1 MVSASA
7 PRRGSVAVI
16 GAGPAGLMAAE
27 VVASAGHAVTVYER
41 MPSPARKFLMA
52 GRGGLNLTHSET
64 LAAFVERYGGD
75 AAPIRYAVS
84 QFTPELLVAWANGLG
99 QETFTGS
106 SGRIFPKAMKASPLL
121 RAWLNRLNNLG
132 VVLKTRHTWTGFDSD
147 GSIICTGPAGEPV
160 IGRHDAVVLALGG
173 ASWPRLGSDGRWVTI
188 LDNLGVKSTPLTPAN
203 SGVLVDWSAIFAQRF
218 AGAPLKRIAA
228 RVGDVT
234 RRGEALITKTGLEG
248 GVIYALG
255 PQIRAALQD
264 GGGASLSIDLKP
276 ELSTADLI
284 ERLSRPRGSQPMTNF
299 LRKAAALEPAT
310 IGLLREPGPLP
321 LDAARL
327 AERIK
332 VLVVNIRG
340 VAGLDRAISTAG
352 GVRLAGLT
360 PAFMVRSRPGVFI
373 AGEMLDWEAPT
384 GGYLLQ
390 AAFATGRAAAEG
402 ALDWL
407 KSQSHINCVPGETTA
422 ML

>member
-1 MVSASA
+1 MSASA

-27 VVASAGHAVTVYER
+27 VIASAGHTVTVYER

-75 AAPIRYAVS
+75 AAPIRDAVS
-84 QFTPELLVAWANGLG
+84 QFTPELLVAWANSLG

-121 RAWLNRLNNLG
+121 RAWLNRLENLG

-147 GSIICTGPAGEPV
+147 GSITCTGPGGEPLIV
-160 IGRHDAVVLALGG
+160 PHDAVVLALGG
-173 ASWPRLGSDGRWVTI
+173 ASWPRLGSDGRWVVT
-188 LDNLGVKSTPLTPAN
+188 LDSLGIASTPLKPAN
-203 SGVLVDWSAIFAQRF
+203 SGVLVDWSAILAQRF

-228 RVGDVT
+228 TVGVVT

-255 PQIRAALQD
+255 PQIRAALQH
-264 GGGASLSIDLKP
+264 GRSPSLSIDLKP
-276 ELSTADLI
+276 DMTPADLI
-284 ERLSRPRGSQPMTNF
+284 ERLSRPRGSQPLTNF
-299 LRKAAALEPAT
+299 LRKAAALEPAA

-321 LDAARL
+321 LDAALL

-332 VLVVNIRG
+332 GLAVNIRG
-340 VAGLDRAISTAG
+340 VAGLDRAISTSG
-352 GVRLAGLT
+352 GVQLSGLT
-360 PAFMVRSRPGVFI
+360 PAFMVRTRPGVFI

-390 AAFATGRAAAEG
+390 AAFATGRAAADG
-402 ALDWL
+402 AVDWL
-407 KSQSHINCVPGETTA
+407 KSQSHINQMPSKTTV